1 MPIMFKFEKNKIKM
15 KNKDQIIIYQAA
27 DGQTQI
33 DVQLYNETI
42 WLNRQ
47 QLSALFDRDI
57 KTIGKHINNVFKEG
71 ELEQKTVV
79 AKFATTAKDGKSYET
94 EHYNLD
100 VIISVGYRVKSKRGT
115 QFRIWANNVL
125 KEYLVKGYA
134 LNEKKLKET
143 QQQFTQ
149 LQQSIKLLENVVNQK
164 QLNSDEATSLLK
176 VITEYSHALS
186 LLDQY
191 DHQKLSIQK
200 KVDED
205 INRLTY
211 DEAIEQ
217 IKIWRDSHDGG
228 ALFGNEKD
236 ASFKSSLETIY
247 QTFDGI
253 DLYPSIE
260 EKAANL
266 LYFVVK
272 NHSFSDG
279 NKRIAA
285 GLFVFFL
292 DKNRKLYHSDG
303 SKIIADNAL
312 VAITIMIAESNT
324 EEKEVMIK
332 LIVNLMLS

>member
-1 MPIMFKFEKNKIKM
+1 ME
-15 KNKDQIIIYQAA
+15 NKDQIVIYKAA

-33 DVQLYNETI
+33 DVQLQDETV
-42 WLNRQ
+42 WLNQ
-47 QLSALFDRDI
+47 AQLVELFGKTKQNISLHI
-57 KTIGKHINNVFKEG
+57 KNIFKEG
-71 ELEQKTVV
+71 ELDENLVV
-79 AKFATTAKDGKSYET
+79 KEYLTTASDGKKYT
-94 EHYNLD
+94 TKFYNLD

-115 QFRIWANNVL
+115 QFRIWANKVL
-125 KEYLVKGYA
+125 KDFLVKGYA
-134 LNEKKLKET
+134 LNEKKLKEA
-143 QQQFTQ
+143 QKQFLA

-176 VITEYSHALS
+176 VITEYSHALN

-191 DHQKLSIQK
+191 DHQKLTIEK
-200 KVDED
+200 KED
-205 INRLTY
+205 KEINKLTY
-211 DEAIEQ
+211 KEAIEQ
-217 IKIWRDSHDGG
+217 IKLWRDSHNGG

-292 DKNRKLYHSDG
+292 DKNRRLYNLDG

>member
-1 MPIMFKFEKNKIKM
+1 MES
-15 KNKDQIIIYQAA
+15 KDQIVIYKAE

-33 DVQLYNETI
+33 DVHLENENVWLSQVQLVE
-42 WLNRQ
+42 
-47 QLSALFDRDI
+47 LFQTTKQNISLHI
-57 KTIGKHINNVFKEG
+57 KNIYKEG
-71 ELEQKTVV
+71 ELEEVSTV
-79 AKFATTAKDGKSYET
+79 KDYLTVRKEGGREVQRT
-94 EHYNLD
+94 INLYNLD
-100 VIISVGYRVKSKRGT
+100 VIISVGYRVKSIRGT
-115 QFRIWANNVL
+115 QFRIWANKIL

-134 LNEKKLKET
+134 LNEQKLKET
-143 QQQFTQ
+143 QQQFIE

-200 KVDED
+200 KVDKD
-205 INRLTY
+205 INKLTY
-211 DEAIEQ
+211 DEAIKQ
-217 IKIWRDSHDGG
+217 IIIWRDSHDGG

-253 DLYPSIE
+253 DLYPSTE
-260 EKAANL
+260 ERAANL

-292 DKNRKLYHSDG
+292 DKNRKLYNADG
-303 SKIIADNAL
+303 GKIIADNAL

-324 EEKEVMIK
+324 EEKDVMIK

>member
-1 MPIMFKFEKNKIKM
+1 ME
-15 KNKDQIIIYQAA
+15 NKDQIVIYKAE

-33 DVQLYNETI
+33 DVQLQEETV
-42 WLNRQ
+42 WLNQ
-47 QLSALFDRDI
+47 AQMSELFDKSK
-57 KTIGKHINNVFKEG
+57 KTISEHINNVFKEG
-71 ELEQKTVV
+71 ELDKISTSRKSRTVQIEGGRDV
-79 AKFATTAKDGKSYET
+79 TREIDN
-94 EHYNLD
+94 YNLD

-115 QFRIWANNVL
+115 QFRIWANKIL

-134 LNEKKLKET
+134 LNEKKLKEA
-143 QQQFTQ
+143 QQQFIE

-200 KVDED
+200 KVDKD
-205 INRLTY
+205 INKLTY

-217 IKIWRDSHDGG
+217 IILWRDSHDGG

-247 QTFDGI
+247 QTFDSI

-303 SKIIADNAL
+303 RKIIADNAL
-312 VAITIMIAESNT
+312 VAITIMIAESST
-324 EEKEVMIK
+324 DEKDVMIK

>member
-1 MPIMFKFEKNKIKM
+1 ME
-15 KNKDQIIIYQAA
+15 NKDQIVIYKAA

-33 DVQLYNETI
+33 DVQLQNETV

-47 QLSALFDRDI
+47 QLSVLFDRDI

-71 ELEQKTVV
+71 ELEQRTVV

-100 VIISVGYRVKSKRGT
+100 LIISVGYRVKSKRGT
-115 QFRIWANNVL
+115 QFRIWANKVL
-125 KEYLVKGYA
+125 KDFLVKGYA
-134 LNEKKLKET
+134 LNEKKLKEA
-143 QQQFTQ
+143 QKQFLA

-176 VITEYSHALS
+176 VITEYSHALN

-191 DHQKLSIQK
+191 DHQKLTIQK
-200 KVDED
+200 KED
-205 INRLTY
+205 KGINKLTY
-211 DEAIEQ
+211 KEAIEQ
-217 IKIWRDSHDGG
+217 IKLWRDSHNGG

-292 DKNRKLYHSDG
+292 DKNRKLYKLDG
-303 SKIIADNAL
+303 GKIIADNAL

-324 EEKEVMIK
+324 EEKDVMIK

>member
-1 MPIMFKFEKNKIKM
+1 VSE
-15 KNKDQIIIYQAA
+15 IIIYKSADNQIEVNVNVQAEG
-27 DGQTQI
+27 DTVWLTQ
-33 DVQLYNETI
+33 
-42 WLNRQ
+42 Q
-47 QLSALFDRDI
+47 QLVNLFQSSKANI
-57 KTIGKHINNVFKEG
+57 SEHIKHIFESKELEEQATVRKFRTVQKEG
-71 ELEQKTVV
+71 ERKVERNRL
-79 AKFATTAKDGKSYET
+79 
-94 EHYNLD
+94 HYNLD
-100 VIISVGYRVKSKRGT
+100 VIISVGYRVNSKQGV
-115 QFRIWANNVL
+115 QFRIWANKIL

-134 LNEKKLKET
+134 LNERKLKET
-143 QQQFTQ
+143 QQQFLE

-200 KVDED
+200 KVDKD
-205 INRLTY
+205 INKLTY
-211 DEAIEQ
+211 DEAIKQ
-217 IKIWRDSHDGG
+217 IIIWRDSHDGG

-253 DLYPSIE
+253 DLYPSTE

-292 DKNRKLYHSDG
+292 DKNRKLYNADG

-324 EEKEVMIK
+324 EEKDVMIK

>member
-1 MPIMFKFEKNKIKM
+1 VSE
-15 KNKDQIIIYQAA
+15 IIIYKSADNQIEVNVQAEG
-27 DGQTQI
+27 DTVWLTQ
-33 DVQLYNETI
+33 
-42 WLNRQ
+42 Q
-47 QLSALFDRDI
+47 QLVNLFQSSKANI
-57 KTIGKHINNVFKEG
+57 SEHIKHIFESKELEEQATVRKFRTVQKEG
-71 ELEQKTVV
+71 ERKVERNRL
-79 AKFATTAKDGKSYET
+79 
-94 EHYNLD
+94 HYNLD
-100 VIISVGYRVKSKRGT
+100 VIISVGYRVNSKQGV
-115 QFRIWANNVL
+115 QFRIWANKIL

-134 LNEKKLKET
+134 LNERKLKET
-143 QQQFTQ
+143 QQQFLE

-200 KVDED
+200 KVDKD
-205 INRLTY
+205 INKLTY
-211 DEAIEQ
+211 DEAIKQ
-217 IKIWRDSHDGG
+217 IIIWRDSHDGG

-253 DLYPSIE
+253 DLYPSTE

-292 DKNRKLYHSDG
+292 DKNRKLYNADG

-324 EEKEVMIK
+324 EEKDVMIK

>member
-1 MPIMFKFEKNKIKM
+1 MLDKN
-15 KNKDQIIIYQAA
+15 QIVIYKSE
-27 DGQTQI
+27 DGQMQI
-33 DVQLYNETI
+33 DVQLQDETV
-42 WLNRQ
+42 WLTQ
-47 QLSALFDRDI
+47 AQLVDLFERDQSVI
-57 KTIGKHINNVFKEG
+57 SRHLNNIFKEK
-71 ELEQKTVV
+71 ELDKDSNMHFLHIANSDKPV
-79 AKFATTAKDGKSYET
+79 AC
-94 EHYNLD
+94 YNLD

-115 QFRIWANNVL
+115 QFRIWANKVL
-125 KEYLVKGYA
+125 KDFLVKGYA

-143 QQQFTQ
+143 QQQFSA
-149 LQQSIKLLENVVNQK
+149 LQKSIKLLENVVNQK

-200 KVDED
+200 KVDKD
-205 INRLTY
+205 INKLTY
-211 DEAIEQ
+211 EEAIKQ
-217 IKIWRDSHDGG
+217 IKLWRDSHNGG

-292 DKNRKLYHSDG
+292 DKNRKLYNPDG

>member
-1 MPIMFKFEKNKIKM
+1 ME
-15 KNKDQIIIYQAA
+15 NKDQILIYKAS
-27 DGQTQI
+27 DGETQI
-33 DVQLYNETI
+33 DVQLQNETI

-47 QLSALFDRDI
+47 QLSILFDRDI
-57 KTIGKHINNVFKEG
+57 KTIGKHLNNVFKEG

-115 QFRIWANNVL
+115 QFRIWANKVL
-125 KEYLVKGYA
+125 KEYLVKGYV
-134 LNEKKLKET
+134 LNERKLKET
-143 QQQFTQ
+143 QQQFVQ
-149 LQQSIKLLENVVNQK
+149 LQRSIKLLENVVNHK

-176 VITEYSHALS
+176 VITEYSHALN

-191 DHQKLSIQK
+191 DHRKLTIEK
-200 KVDED
+200 KED
-205 INRLTY
+205 KEINKLTY
-211 DEAIEQ
+211 KEAIDQ
-217 IKIWRDSHDGG
+217 IKIWRDSHNGG
-228 ALFGNEKD
+228 TLFGNEKD

-292 DKNRKLYHSDG
+292 ARFTN
-303 SKIIADNAL
+303 
-312 VAITIMIAESNT
+312 
-324 EEKEVMIK
+324 
-332 LIVNLMLS
+332 

>member
-1 MPIMFKFEKNKIKM
+1 MQKGEIQIYKTIKGTEIEVSLE
-15 KNKDQIIIYQAA
+15 NDS
-27 DGQTQI
+27 
-33 DVQLYNETI
+33 I
-42 WLNRQ
+42 WLD
-47 QLSALFDRDI
+47 AHIIATLFNVQRPAI
-57 KTIGKHINNVFKEG
+57 VKHINNIYKAE
-71 ELEQKTVV
+71 ELEKNSTCSILEQV
-79 AKFATTAKDGKSYET
+79 ASDGKKRKMNL
-94 EHYNLD
+94 YNLD
-100 VIISVGYRVKSKRGT
+100 MIISIGYRVNSKQATEFRQWAT
-115 QFRIWANNVL
+115 QKL
-125 KEYLVKGYA
+125 KDFLIKGYA
-134 LNEKKLKET
+134 LNERKLKET
-143 QQQFTQ
+143 QQQFIA

-191 DHQKLSIQK
+191 DHQKLTIQK
-200 KVDED
+200 KVDKE
-205 INRLTY
+205 INKLTY
-211 DEAIEQ
+211 KEAIEQ
-217 IKIWRDSHDGG
+217 IKLWRDCHNGG

-292 DKNRKLYHSDG
+292 DKNRRLYHSDG

-324 EEKEVMIK
+324 EEKDVMIK

>member
-1 MPIMFKFEKNKIKM
+1 ME
-15 KNKDQIIIYQAA
+15 NKDQIVIYKAE

-33 DVQLYNETI
+33 DVHLQEETV
-42 WLNRQ
+42 WLSQEN
-47 QLSALFDRDI
+47 LVNLFVRDQSVI
-57 KTIGKHINNVFKEG
+57 SRHINNVFKEG
-71 ELEQKTVV
+71 ELDKKSNMQKMHIPNSDKPV
-79 AKFATTAKDGKSYET
+79 AY
-94 EHYNLD
+94 YNLD
-100 VIISVGYRVKSKRGT
+100 VIISVGYRVKSKQGT
-115 QFRIWANNVL
+115 QFRIWANKIL
-125 KEYLVKGYA
+125 KEYLVKGYV
-134 LNEKKLKET
+134 LNERKLKET
-143 QQQFTQ
+143 QQQFIQ

-200 KVDED
+200 KIDKE
-205 INRLTY
+205 INKLTY
-211 DEAIEQ
+211 KEAIEQ
-217 IKIWRDSHDGG
+217 IKLWRDSHNGG

-247 QTFDGI
+247 QTFDSI

-292 DKNRKLYHSDG
+292 DKNRKLYNSDG

>member
-1 MPIMFKFEKNKIKM
+1 MNTE
-15 KNKDQIIIYQAA
+15 IIIYQSE

-33 DVQLYNETI
+33 DVQLQDETV
-42 WLNRQ
+42 WLNQ
-47 QLSALFDRDI
+47 AQLVELFG
-57 KTIGKHINNVFKEG
+57 KTKQNISLHVRNIFNEG
-71 ELEQKTVV
+71 ELDENSVV
-79 AKFATTAKDGKSYET
+79 KEYLTTAADGKKYKT
-94 EHYNLD
+94 KFYNLD
-100 VIISVGYRVKSKRGT
+100 VIISVGYRIKSKRGT
-115 QFRIWANNVL
+115 QFRIWANKIL

-134 LNEKKLKET
+134 LNERKLKET
-143 QQQFTQ
+143 QQQFIA

-191 DHQKLSIQK
+191 DHQKLSIKK
-200 KVDED
+200 KVDKE
-205 INRLTY
+205 INKLTY
-211 DEAIEQ
+211 EEAIEQ
-217 IKIWRDSHDGG
+217 IKLWRDSHNGG

-236 ASFKSSLETIY
+236 GSFKSSLETIY

>member
-1 MPIMFKFEKNKIKM
+1 MNTEIL
-15 KNKDQIIIYQAA
+15 IYQTE
-27 DGQTQI
+27 DGETKIQTR
-33 DVQLYNETI
+33 LENETV
-42 WLNRQ
+42 WLTQ
-47 QLSALFDRDI
+47 VELTTLFG
-57 KTIGKHINNVFKEG
+57 KAKSTINEHILNIYKEG
-71 ELEQKTVV
+71 ELVEDDSMRKIGISDFST
-79 AKFATTAKDGKSYET
+79 KPTNY
-94 EHYNLD
+94 YNLD

-115 QFRIWANNVL
+115 QFRKWANKIL

-134 LNEKKLKET
+134 LNEQKLKET
-143 QQQFTQ
+143 QQQFSE

-200 KVDED
+200 KVDKD
-205 INRLTY
+205 INKLTY
-211 DEAIEQ
+211 NEAIKQ
-217 IKIWRDSHDGG
+217 IIIWRDSHDGG

-253 DLYPSIE
+253 DLYPSTE

-292 DKNRKLYHSDG
+292 DKNRRLYNADG

-324 EEKEVMIK
+324 EEKDVMIK

>member
-1 MPIMFKFEKNKIKM
+1 VSE
-15 KNKDQIIIYQAA
+15 IIIYKSADNQIEVNVQA
-27 DGQTQI
+27 DGDTVWLTQH
-33 DVQLYNETI
+33 QLVN
-42 WLNRQ
+42 
-47 QLSALFDRDI
+47 LFQSSKANI
-57 KTIGKHINNVFKEG
+57 SEHIKHIFESEELEEQATVRNFRTVQKEG
-71 ELEQKTVV
+71 KREVERNRL
-79 AKFATTAKDGKSYET
+79 
-94 EHYNLD
+94 HYNLD
-100 VIISVGYRVKSKRGT
+100 LIISVGYRVNSKQGV
-115 QFRIWANNVL
+115 QFRIWANKIL

-134 LNEKKLKET
+134 LNEQKLKET
-143 QQQFTQ
+143 QQQFSE

-205 INRLTY
+205 INKLTY
-211 DEAIEQ
+211 DEAIKQ
-217 IKIWRDSHDGG
+217 IILWRDSHDGG

-253 DLYPSIE
+253 DLYPSTE

-292 DKNRKLYHSDG
+292 DKNRK
-303 SKIIADNAL
+303 
-312 VAITIMIAESNT
+312 
-324 EEKEVMIK
+324 
-332 LIVNLMLS
+332 